1 MARRGDEERER
12 GVSGERVPLVLLLEG
27 LRLAEG
33 RAGGPLE
40 PVRHTG
46 VRP

>member
-12 GVSGERVPLVLLLEG
+12 GVPGERVPLVLLLEG

-33 RAGGPLE
+33 RAAGPLE
-40 PVRHTG
+40 PARHTG